1 MEIRYDYMYRAE
13 MRERVVPLTEVADII
28 RTCRYGKTCRELRWK
43 IGIAT
48 HRDERDKFAEAEK
61 LPIMRPAVGAADS
74 YTGIVMMSFRCDG
87 PQQLPALRARAN
99 ALPQT
104 LMSFAGS
111 SGKSLK
117 ILVRFTLPDGSL
129 PAEDGPMPETDAD
142 GECSSR
148 QKQNSSSPTSS
159 IYARKAKL
167 FHEHAYRKAV
177 KYYEMELEAKA
188 ERAVPRIER
197 GCRIPADESV
207 YLDTDALPVIISQ
220 PEHTVA
226 ESIRTNRLTKDG
238 EVRFRTVIPGYGE
251 EQMMMTKFQCC
262 HSAFRPE
269 EYDRMDL
276 FLLDLARSCQKSGLP
291 EEFAVRRVLHITPYG
306 DYDLLV
312 RRCFHTVYGTGLIG
326 TESSIPQTALQTR
339 QLRDFFER
347 RYRFRRNVVTAQYEY
362 FEAGTH
368 MYEWSPLTREVYN
381 RMTVQVLDEGINAWD
396 KDIRRFVE
404 SSNIETYN
412 PIRDYI
418 VGLPVWD
425 GIDRITP
432 LALRVPTDNRD
443 WPRYLHRWLLG
454 MVAQWM
460 GIEPMYGLTM
470 VPLLVGKQGDGK
482 STFCRLLL
490 PPELREY
497 YTDRIDF
504 SNRNEAERALSRFC
518 LINIDEFDSITRSQ
532 TAFLKHILQ
541 KTSYKQRRLYTQTVE
556 ENVRYAAFIGTTN
569 DPTPL
574 VDPSGSRRY
583 LCIRTAGAIDTLSPF
598 DYQQIYA
605 QLRAEIGRNE
615 RCYFDREDE
624 ERIQQ
629 SNMEFQQF
637 DSLEEIFREMFR
649 KPTYAET
656 GREMSVSSIVNAMH
670 QRYSVIKC
678 NDGTYRRLGRILRR
692 NEFTHHKTA
701 ATHNYMVVEKP
712 EAE

>member
-1 MEIRYDYMYRAE
+1 
-13 MRERVVPLTEVADII
+13 
-28 RTCRYGKTCRELRWK
+28 
-43 IGIAT
+43 
-48 HRDERDKFAEAEK
+48 
-61 LPIMRPAVGAADS
+61 
-74 YTGIVMMSFRCDG
+74 
-87 PQQLPALRARAN
+87 
-99 ALPQT
+99 
-104 LMSFAGS
+104 
-111 SGKSLK
+111 
-117 ILVRFTLPDGSL
+117 
-129 PAEDGPMPETDAD
+129 
-142 GECSSR
+142 
-148 QKQNSSSPTSS
+148 
-159 IYARKAKL
+159 
-167 FHEHAYRKAV
+167 
-177 KYYEMELEAKA
+177 
-188 ERAVPRIER
+188 
-197 GCRIPADESV
+197 
-207 YLDTDALPVIISQ
+207 
-220 PEHTVA
+220 
-226 ESIRTNRLTKDG
+226 
-238 EVRFRTVIPGYGE
+238 
-251 EQMMMTKFQCC
+251 
-262 HSAFRPE
+262 
-269 EYDRMDL
+269 
-276 FLLDLARSCQKSGLP
+276 
-291 EEFAVRRVLHITPYG
+291 
-306 DYDLLV
+306 
-312 RRCFHTVYGTGLIG
+312 
-326 TESSIPQTALQTR
+326 
-339 QLRDFFER
+339 
-347 RYRFRRNVVTAQYEY
+347 
-362 FEAGTH
+362 
-368 MYEWSPLTREVYN
+368 
-381 RMTVQVLDEGINAWD
+381 MTVQVLDEGINAWD

-443 WPRYLHRWLLG
+443 WPRHLHRWLLG

-504 SNRNEAERALSRFC
+504 SNRNDAERSLSRFC

-598 DYQQIYA
+598 DYQQTYA